1 MAETDDSAFYKDTEH
16 CTVNCNLLL
25 ACCHLENAVD
35 WMGPCWSSYLQLMVC
50 TVVRGAWEVW
60 VSSEGVGVTGGKRH
74 IPSSPQEFGTEGA

>member
-60 VSSEGVGVTGGKRH
+60 AHLFRYTSKKVL
-74 IPSSPQEFGTEGA
+74 IPKPKIQLS